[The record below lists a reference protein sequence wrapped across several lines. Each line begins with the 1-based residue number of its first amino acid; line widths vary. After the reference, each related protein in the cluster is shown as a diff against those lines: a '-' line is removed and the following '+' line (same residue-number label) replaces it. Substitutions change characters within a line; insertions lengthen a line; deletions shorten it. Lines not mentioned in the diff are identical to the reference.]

1 MHTLFIVYLVHNDET
16 IKYVFVKLKHITS
29 YAHLNGLTK
38 TTLVMSL
45 HYLKV
50 VDLHNTV
57 TVSGWLSR

>member
-1 MHTLFIVYLVHNDET
+1 MNNDET
-16 IKYVFVKLKHITS
+16 IKYVFVKLKQITS